1 MDYRHEGMPRW
12 ASDKGMKPNT
22 QALYGNIERHPT
34 EKMGASVFAD
44 QERRNLQRISVQYG
58 SAAAMQTVIE
68 RNIFAQTKRLGLH
81 SNMHGVQDDM
91 GRYYEITE
99 ADLYND
105 PRENPN
111 LEQEPINSRVLKVY
125 GL

>member
-1 MDYRHEGMPRW
+1 
-12 ASDKGMKPNT
+12 
-22 QALYGNIERHPT
+22 
-34 EKMGASVFAD
+34 
-44 QERRNLQRISVQYG
+44 
-58 SAAAMQTVIE
+58 
-68 RNIFAQTKRLGLH
+68 
-81 SNMHGVQDDM
+81 MHGVQDDM
-91 GRYYEITE
+91 GRFYEITE